1 MRVSNG
7 NRALRVVA
15 GLASAGVLA
24 GTVLAGSATL
34 AADRL
39 ADNLTS
45 IDISHQVGDRADQEV
60 TETGPLTVLLMGSD
74 ARTGKGNTGYGSF
87 DGARSDTT
95 MLVHI
100 YPERDSALVLSI
112 PRDTVTDLPS
122 CKDSAGVAL
131 PAVRDRFNSAFE
143 RGGPGC
149 TVKAVEKLTGLT
161 VDHFVVLD
169 FNGFKKTID
178 ALGGV
183 EVCLERAV
191 NDPRSGLNL
200 PAGYSRVSGED
211 ALSFVRARHNL
222 GDGSDISRI
231 DRQQLFLSSLIRE
244 VSSSGLLADPLR
256 LWRVLDSSS
265 RSLATDQALT
275 DSSAIIDLGTSLAGL
290 HPDDITF
297 VTLPWIWN
305 PDDPNTVVVD
315 KARAEPILTAMRRNT
330 PWPPPP
336 TPGADGKALT
346 VAPTDVLV
354 EVRNGTGREGQ
365 ATLAGNALAAQ
376 GFRIAALKLTD
387 PVAHTVI
394 RYSPDQLQAART
406 LQAAVPGSTI
416 KVLPDRTDTL
426 RLNLGTDYRGVVTI
440 KVKAKAKPKSQGG
453 GSTTTNGTKTVTA
466 DQQVCAS

>member
-1 MRVSNG
+1 MSNG

-15 GLASAGVLA
+15 GMASAGVLA

-39 ADNLTS
+39 ADNLTG
-45 IDISHQVGDRADQEV
+45 IDISHQVGDRAETQV

-74 ARTGKGNTGYGSF
+74 ARSGKGNTGYGSF

-100 YPERDSALVLSI
+100 YPDRDSALVLSI

-122 CKDSAGVAL
+122 CKDASGATL
-131 PAVRDRFNSAFE
+131 PPVRDRFNSAFD

-191 NDPRSGLNL
+191 SDPRSGLDL

-211 ALSFVRARHNL
+211 ALSFVRARHNI

-265 RSLATDQALT
+265 RSLATDEALT

-315 KARAEPILTAMRRNT
+315 KARAKPILTAMRTDT

-336 TPGADGKALT
+336 TLGADGKTLT
-346 VAPTDVLV
+346 TAPADVVV
-354 EVRNGTGREGQ
+354 EVRNGSGREGQ
-365 ATLAGNALAAQ
+365 ATEAGNALAAQ
-376 GFRIAALKLTD
+376 GFQLAGLRVID

-394 RYSPDQLQAART
+394 RYSPEQLQAART
-406 LQAAVPGSTI
+406 LQAAVPGSTL
-416 KVLPDRTDTL
+416 KELPDARDTL
-426 RLNLGTDYRGVVTI
+426 RLNLGADYRGVVTI
-440 KVKAKAKPKSQGG
+440 KVKAKSKAAKGG
-453 GSTTTNGTKTVTA
+453 GASTTTDGTKTVTA
-466 DQQVCAS
+466 DQKVCAA